1 MFEYLERYLADY
13 GAPQAKFANFDRTW
27 SNVIVI
33 PAYREKASEL
43 LQNISSIASSEKF
56 LVIVVA
62 NSHEEDDKKT
72 KAMANDLAA
81 GIPKIQISDEICLST
96 YQKYDILIVDCFS
109 KARILKKKEGVG
121 AARKIGCDIALS
133 LIGSKKIK
141 SQWIYSSDA
150 DATLPKNYFESKL
163 KQDNVATIFSF
174 SHTYTPQISEA
185 MLLYEV
191 KLLYY
196 AAGLTSATSPY
207 AYLPLGSCLCFSA
220 EAYAKIRGFPKR
232 DSGEDFYFLNKMRKI
247 GKIQSDGEIK
257 IFLTGRLSQRTPI
270 GTGQGTRKI
279 LNELRQG
286 KTVLFENPDCFRQLR
301 LVIEMIERLA
311 LHQEKEIVFPNK
323 KIQAYLEKIY
333 FPAHYQMKRKQNP
346 PYLVMKK
353 HLEDWFDALKTRQF
367 IRYLQTTLYHGVPIH
382 RLGDAFFLQC
392 ENDPKTI
399 IKECSKQIFGSR

>member
-1 MFEYLERYLADY
+1 MFEHLERYLANY
-13 GAPQAKFANFDRTW
+13 GAPQARFTDFDRTW

-33 PAYREKASEL
+33 PAYQEKASEL
-43 LQNISSIASSEKF
+43 LQNISSIASSDKF
-56 LVIVVA
+56 LVIVVV
-62 NSHEEDDKKT
+62 NSHEENEKKT
-72 KAMANDLAA
+72 LAMANDLAT
-81 GIPKIQISDEICLST
+81 GVPKIRISDEICLLT
-96 YQKYDILIVDCFS
+96 FQKYDILMVDCFS

-141 SQWIYSSDA
+141 SQWVYSSDV
-150 DATLPKNYFESKL
+150 DAILPKNYFESKL
-163 KQDNVATIFSF
+163 QQDNVAIVFSF

-191 KLLYY
+191 KLFYY
-196 AAGLTSATSPY
+196 VAGLISANSPY

-232 DSGEDFYFLNKMRKI
+232 NSGEDFYFLNKIRKI
-247 GKIQSDGEIK
+247 GKIQSDQEIK
-257 IFLTGRLSQRTPI
+257 IYLRGRLSERTPI
-270 GTGQGTRKI
+270 GTGQGTTRI

-286 KTVLFENPDCFRQLR
+286 KAVLFENPECFRQLR

-311 LHQEKEIVFPNK
+311 LHQEQEIVFPNK
-323 KIQAYLEKIY
+323 EVQGYLEKIR
-333 FPAHYQMKRKQNP
+333 FPEHYQTKREQNP

-367 IRYLQTTLYHGVPIH
+367 IRHLQTNLYHGVPLN

-392 ENDPKTI
+392 ESDSKAI
-399 IKECSKQIFGSR
+399 IRKCSKQIFGSR